1 MMRDSANSLV
11 LSRITGFLA
20 VLALFCGI
28 AALTGI
34 RAPRATAVGF
44 SDDEQKIANLLPDG
58 FSPSLCKTAT
68 DPIPPPDAVASLQ
81 CTGSAADGPTTGRF
95 TLWPEAGTMNDQFQ
109 TQAVGSPLWAPS
121 ECPGVGAS
129 PSTWNYSE
137 SPDQVA
143 GQLLCGSFQGAPNIE
158 WTRTSQLLTL
168 DVGGA
173 PDIEGLFKW
182 WGNSGN
188 PGGAPI
194 TGVLA

>member
-1 MMRDSANSLV
+1 MRDSANTLV
-11 LSRITGFLA
+11 LARTTRFLA
-20 VLALFCGI
+20 VLVLLSGI
-28 AALTGI
+28 AVLTGM
-34 RAPRATAVGF
+34 RAPRVGAVEF

-68 DPIPPPDAVASLQ
+68 DPIPPLDAVASLQ
-81 CTGSAADGPTTGRF
+81 CTGSAAGGPTTGRF
-95 TLWPEAGTMNDQFQ
+95 TLWLDAGTMNDQFQ
-109 TQAVGSPLWAPS
+109 AQAVGSPFWAPS
-121 ECPGVGAS
+121 QCPGVSAS
-129 PSTWNYSE
+129 PSTWNYTE

-143 GQLLCGSFQGAPNIE
+143 GQLICGSFRGSPNIE

-173 PDIEGLFKW
+173 SDIASLFQW
-182 WGNSGN
+182 WCNSGN